1 VVGLEA
7 AARARES
14 DRIMA
19 EPVYRRVVI
28 KLSGEYFAGAHSFG
42 MDQPIIDRIAGDL
55 IAAKQLGVEVAVV
68 VGGGNMVRGVEVSSR
83 GVSRPTGDT
92 MGMLATVMNCL
103 ALEAAIER
111 RGAPARTLSAFVMP
125 QICELFTRG
134 ATHKYLAEGRIVLL
148 GGGTGNPFFT
158 TDTTAV
164 LRAAEIGAQAVL
176 KATNVDGVYSADPK
190 KDRSAKRFDRLTHS
204 QAIEGGYKVMD
215 ATAFALA
222 RETSLPII
230 VFSIAKPGSIGAI
243 LSGTGHGTI
252 VAG

>member
-1 VVGLEA
+1 
-7 AARARES
+7 
-14 DRIMA
+14 MA

-28 KLSGEYFAGAHSFG
+28 KLSGEYLAGTHSFG
-42 MDQPIIDRIAGDL
+42 IDQPTIDRIAGEL
-55 IAAKQLGVEVAVV
+55 IAAQKLGTEIAVV

-92 MGMLATVMNCL
+92 MGMLATVMNSL
-103 ALEAAIER
+103 ALAAAIER
-111 RGAPARTLSAFVMP
+111 QGAPARALSAFVMP
-125 QICELFTRG
+125 QVCDLYTRA
-134 ATHKYLAEGRIVLL
+134 ATQQYLAEGRIVLL

-176 KATNVDGVYSADPK
+176 KATNVDGVYTADPK
-190 KDRSAKRFDRLTHS
+190 KDPLAQRFDRLTHAEAL
-204 QAIEGGYKVMD
+204 QGGYKVMD

-222 RETSLPII
+222 RETALPII
-230 VFSIAKPGSIGAI
+230 VFSIADPGSIGAI
-243 LSGTGHGTI
+243 LRGTGHGTI

>member
-1 VVGLEA
+1 
-7 AARARES
+7 
-14 DRIMA
+14 MA

-28 KLSGEYFAGAHSFG
+28 KLSGEYLAGAQASG
-42 MDQPIIDRIAGDL
+42 IDQSTVDRLAGEL
-55 IAAKQLGVEVAVV
+55 IAAQQLGAEVAVV
-68 VGGGNMVRGVEVSSR
+68 VGGGNIVRGLEVSSR
-83 GVSRPTGDT
+83 GISRTIGDT

-111 RGAPARTLSAFVMP
+111 RGALAKTLSAFVMP
-125 QICELFTRG
+125 EISELFTRS
-134 ATHKYLAEGRIVLL
+134 AAHKYLAQGRIVLL

-164 LRAAEIGAQAVL
+164 LRAAEIGAEAVL

-190 KDRSAKRFDRLTHS
+190 KDPSARRFDRLSHS
-204 QAIEGGYKVMD
+204 EAVEGGYKVMD

-230 VFSIAKPGSIGAI
+230 VFSIAEPGSIGAI
-243 LSGTGHGTI
+243 LRGTGRGTI